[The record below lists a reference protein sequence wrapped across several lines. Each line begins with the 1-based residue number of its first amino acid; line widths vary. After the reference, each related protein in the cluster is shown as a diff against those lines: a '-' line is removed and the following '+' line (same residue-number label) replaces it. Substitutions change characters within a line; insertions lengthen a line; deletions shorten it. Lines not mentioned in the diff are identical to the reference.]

1 MIENFA
7 WIVVRHR
14 KVVIL
19 IYLFAAF
26 LSILGITKL
35 NVNYD
40 IFSYLPKELSSVKGF
55 RILMDDFNLGNLVQ
69 VIIPTSDINKVKD
82 FISEAEKIDGIQK
95 IDFVTEFVDELIPL
109 EFSNGEIVEN
119 YVKDGFSLVRI
130 SFEEPANSPKT
141 EKAYKHLLL
150 VAKKYGAKMAG
161 TVATNYDMK
170 QEVQSSLSKFA
181 LSAVILVSIVLLLTL
196 PSFVVP
202 LTFII
207 AIGISAVINM
217 GLAYLISGEL
227 SYFARVIAFP
237 LQFAVTMDYALFLY
251 HRFEEESKNLDE
263 EQAMVKSICATFKS
277 VSSAAATTIAGFIA
291 LSFMKLGFGKDI
303 GLTLARGVLISLVAI
318 VSLLPALILEL
329 RKLIKKLTHKIFVP
343 DFSFLGS
350 FSARHSIT
358 LSTLAVAFLI
368 ISFYLYNSIELSFNF
383 KSGLP
388 ETAPSQKASE
398 LLARKFGTKA
408 SVYIIYNNVDRKKIS
423 KDAEKIKK
431 LEHVTSVF
439 GYATVKDP
447 AMPDF
452 LFPNE
457 LKEKFFKEK
466 YTYTMVSFDLDSDD
480 KRLPKA
486 LENLSRTVQENEKIY
501 LTGEVAMLEDLK
513 KVTFSDI
520 DKINLYS
527 IFAIF
532 LIIAIAFRSISLP
545 IILVG
550 VIQSAIFFNQGIYAL
565 TGKEM
570 TFIGALAIGAI
581 QLGSTVDYAILL
593 TSRFEEEL
601 KAGNKRLNAIVK
613 AVKESTKPIITS
625 ALTMFFATIGMYIFG
640 RIGTIKELGLL
651 ISRGAIISFFAVTV
665 FLPAL
670 LYLWQ
675 PLIRATSISWPK
687 GGGS

>member
-1 MIENFA
+1 MIEKFA
-7 WIVVRHR
+7 GIVVRHR
-14 KVVIL
+14 KAVIFL
-19 IYLFAAF
+19 YLVAAF
-26 LSILGITKL
+26 FSVLGIMNL

-55 RILMDDFNLGNLVQ
+55 RILMDEFNLGNLVQ
-69 VIIPTSDINKVKD
+69 VIIPTSDIKKVKD
-82 FISEAEKIDGIQK
+82 FISEAEKIKGIQK
-95 IDFVTEFVDELIPL
+95 IDFVTEFVDELTPL
-109 EFSNGEIVEN
+109 EFSNGEIVDN
-119 YVKDGFSLVRI
+119 YVKDGYSLVRI
-130 SFEEPANSPKT
+130 SFEEPASSPKT
-141 EKAYKHLLL
+141 EAAYKHLLA

-170 QEVQSSLSKFA
+170 REVQSSLSKFA
-181 LSAVILVSIVLLLTL
+181 LSAVIFVSIVLLLTL
-196 PSFVVP
+196 PSFVIP
-202 LTFII
+202 LTFIF

-217 GLAYLISGEL
+217 GLTYLISGEL

-251 HRFEEESKNLDE
+251 HRFEEESENLDE
-263 EQAMVKSICATFKS
+263 EQAMVKSISATFKS
-277 VSSAAATTIAGFIA
+277 VFSAAATTIAGFIA

-303 GLTLARGVLISLVAI
+303 GLTLARGVIISLVAI
-318 VSLLPALILEL
+318 VTLLPALILEL
-329 RKLIKKLTHKIFVP
+329 RKLIKKLTHKIYVP
-343 DFSFLGS
+343 DFSILGS
-350 FSARHSIT
+350 FSARHSLT
-358 LSTLAVAFLI
+358 LSILAVAFLI
-368 ISFYLYNSIELSFNF
+368 ISFYFYNSIELSFNF

-398 LLARKFGTKA
+398 LLAKKFGTKA
-408 SVYIIYNNVDRKKIS
+408 SAYIIYNNVDEKKIS
-423 KDAEKIKK
+423 NDAEKIKR
-431 LEHVTSVF
+431 LDHVANVF

-447 AMPDF
+447 LMPDF
-452 LFPNE
+452 LIPSE
-457 LKEKFFKEK
+457 VKDKFFKNR

-480 KRLPKA
+480 KRLPQV
-486 LENLSRTVQENEKIY
+486 LENLSRTVGENGKIH

-513 KVTFSDI
+513 RVTFLDI
-520 DKINLYS
+520 DKINIYS
-527 IFAIF
+527 ILAIF
-532 LIIAIAFRSISLP
+532 VIIAIAFRSISLP

-565 TGKEM
+565 IGKEM

-601 KAGNKRLNAIVK
+601 KAGNARLDAIVK
-613 AVKESTKPIITS
+613 AVKESTKPILTS
-625 ALTMFFATIGMYIFG
+625 ALTMFFATIGMYLFG
-640 RIGTIKELGLL
+640 RIGTIRELGLL

-687 GGGS
+687 GGGK